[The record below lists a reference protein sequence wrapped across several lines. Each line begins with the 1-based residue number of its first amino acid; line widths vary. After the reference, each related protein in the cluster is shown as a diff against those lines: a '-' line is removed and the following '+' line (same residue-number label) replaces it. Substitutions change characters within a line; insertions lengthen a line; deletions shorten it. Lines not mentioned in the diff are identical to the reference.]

1 LLIFLLKI
9 KKTNKPHTNPFCA
22 GAQYKIPIFHFVQV
36 HNENFFAL
44 QLFEIFAYLLIC
56 LFAYLFICLFVYLF
70 ICLFVYLNIY
80 LSKYTNMLQR
90 RPASKG
96 GLCKG

>member
-1 LLIFLLKI
+1 LIQLFD
-9 KKTNKPHTNPFCA
+9 
-22 GAQYKIPIFHFVQV
+22 FVQV
-36 HNENFFAL
+36 HNENIFAL
-44 QLFEIFAYLLIC
+44 QLFEIFK
-56 LFAYLFICLFVYLF
+56 YLF

-96 GLCKG
+96 GAM